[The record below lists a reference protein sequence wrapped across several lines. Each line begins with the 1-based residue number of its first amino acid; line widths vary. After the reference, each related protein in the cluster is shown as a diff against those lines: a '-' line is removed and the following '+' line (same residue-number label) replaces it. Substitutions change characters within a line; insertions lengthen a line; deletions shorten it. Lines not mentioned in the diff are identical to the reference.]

1 MVDIVINII
10 NIVTE
15 STTKG
20 SNKMTKQETMQNTID
35 DILNNDD
42 NYKVAGEL
50 EDNDQGLINLG
61 DYLSKALYELDA
73 KEAKPLF
80 KHKDK

>member
-1 MVDIVINII
+1 M
-10 NIVTE
+10 
-15 STTKG
+15 TTQKNRTTRS
-20 SNKMTKQETMQNTID
+20 SNKK
-35 DILNNDD
+35 NN
-42 NYKVAGEL
+42 N
-50 EDNDQGLINLG
+50 QGLINLG